1 MNLIGTTFDSRFK
14 FERLGYFVADRV
26 DHVQGSKRVKGK
38 FKQPNPELAVRN
50 FAVSL
55 HARASAFAQ
64 VRG

>member
-1 MNLIGTTFDSRFK
+1 MNGL
-14 FERLGYFVADRV
+14 
-26 DHVQGSKRVKGK
+26 KGK

-64 VRG
+64 VPVATQFANQLTVTETATWLKLQKLNKVV